1 MVKYYVSCIVL
12 FLLLQFSVAWHW
24 LKMLLMKHQW
34 LRGDNLIHPVVYNDA
49 LQQDGSFNFKPMY
62 SHIKND
68 IQSPDLAFI
77 NQESPL
83 GGDNRPFSGFKNF
96 NTPSQIAQDVVETGF
111 DMVNGANNHS
121 LDQGDEGVLNH
132 LKAWNKFDKHVL
144 FTGIFNSK
152 GILKRYRS

>member
-1 MVKYYVSCIVL
+1 
-12 FLLLQFSVAWHW
+12 
-24 LKMLLMKHQW
+24 
-34 LRGDNLIHPVVYNDA
+34 
-49 LQQDGSFNFKPMY
+49 MY

-96 NTPSQIAQDVVETGF
+96 NTPSQVAQDVVETGF

-121 LDQGDEGVLNH
+121 LDQGDEGILNH
-132 LKAWNKFDKHVL
+132 LEH
-144 FTGIFNSK
+144 GISLINMFYLQVFLIRK
-152 GILKRYRS
+152 RILKRYRS